1 MLIKSNDINWDDVLS
16 AASRLQGLITNAVL
30 VGETASAIFAT
41 HRTSYDADHIVPNLR
56 EKFDLILETLESV
69 AGWETAR
76 IKRPVLILGSLDG
89 IETGVRQLIRTA
101 PLETQDVY
109 THGQKIKVPTE
120 AEILRIKGALILK
133 RNATRDYFDFA
144 ALSHHVGL
152 KATLDALMR
161 FDDLYPQKN
170 GQSALQQLYLQLAN
184 PHPFD
189 LDGIDLSTYKHLS
202 SDWQS
207 WENVAQQCQRIAC
220 GIFAA
225 MKKTGEP
232 DDACSPAPGR

>member
-1 MLIKSNDINWDDVLS
+1 MKSNDVNWDDVLS
-16 AASRLQGLITNAVL
+16 AASRLQGLVTNAVL
-30 VGETASAIFAT
+30 VGGTASAIFAT
-41 HRTSYDADHIVPNLR
+41 HRTSYDADHVVPNLR

-89 IETGVRQLIRTA
+89 IETGVRQLIRTS

-109 THGQKIKVPTE
+109 IHEQKITVPTE

-133 RNATRDYFDFA
+133 RNAARDYLDFA
-144 ALSHHVGL
+144 ALSRHLGL
-152 KATLDALMR
+152 EATLDALMR
-161 FDDLYPQKN
+161 FDELYPQKN

-189 LDGIDLSTYKHLS
+189 LDGLDLSTYKHLS
-202 SDWQS
+202 SNWQS
-207 WENVAQQCQRIAC
+207 WENVAQQCQRVAC
-220 GIFAA
+220 DIFAA
-225 MKKTGEP
+225 MEKTSEP
-232 DDACSPAPGR
+232 DDACPLAPGR

>member
-41 HRTSYDADHIVPNLR
+41 HRTSYDANHIVQNLR

-76 IKRPVLILGSLDG
+76 IKRPMLILGNLDG
-89 IETGVRQLIRTA
+89 IETGVRQLIRTT
-101 PLETQDVY
+101 PLETQNVY
-109 THGQKIKVPTE
+109 KKEKKITVPTE

-133 RNATRDYFDFA
+133 SNATRDYFDFA
-144 ALSHHVGL
+144 ALSHHIGL

-232 DDACSPAPGR
+232 DNACSPAPGH

>member
-1 MLIKSNDINWDDVLS
+1 M
-16 AASRLQGLITNAVL
+16 
-30 VGETASAIFAT
+30 
-41 HRTSYDADHIVPNLR
+41 
-56 EKFDLILETLESV
+56 
-69 AGWETAR
+69 
-76 IKRPVLILGSLDG
+76 LILGNLDG
-89 IETGVRQLIRTA
+89 IETGVRQLIRTT
-101 PLETQDVY
+101 PLETQNVY
-109 THGQKIKVPTE
+109 THGQKITVPTE

-133 RNATRDYFDFA
+133 RNATHDYLDFA
-144 ALSHHVGL
+144 ALSHHIGL

-189 LDGIDLSTYKHLS
+189 LDGLDLSTYKHLS

-225 MKKTGEP
+225 MKKTGNQTTPVRPLLAANLMQHAAAQPRELHALSAPVASRHCFGGGTTFRNAMPLRGRPRANQAEP
-232 DDACSPAPGR
+232 T